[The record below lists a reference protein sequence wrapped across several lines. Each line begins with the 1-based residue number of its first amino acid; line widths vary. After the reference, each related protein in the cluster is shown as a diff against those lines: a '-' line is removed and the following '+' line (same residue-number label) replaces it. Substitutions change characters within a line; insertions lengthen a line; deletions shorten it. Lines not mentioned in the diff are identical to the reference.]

1 MGKNSYLLHPVT
13 LWSCIGSGAGGRVWP
28 VISSNL
34 SALKND
40 WNSQNTETDFL
51 WKVLFLLRLIN
62 IKKEECDVSTIRKRW
77 VYTVYN
83 TMNYHCSGLHFE

>member
-13 LWSCIGSGAGGRVWP
+13 LWSCIGSGAGGRVRP

-51 WKVLFLLRLIN
+51 
-62 IKKEECDVSTIRKRW
+62 
-77 VYTVYN
+77 
-83 TMNYHCSGLHFE
+83 